1 MRKVFITGAVR
12 TPIGDLNGAFAS
24 VSAVEL
30 GRIVAQESLHRAGA
44 TPDQIEEAI
53 FGNVLQ
59 AGQGQNPARQIA
71 MAVGIPQETP
81 SFTVNK
87 VCASG
92 MKAIELG
99 WQAILL
105 ARKSL
110 VLAGGMES
118 MSQAPF
124 LLPALRAGARLGH
137 SSAIDSAVADG
148 LTDVF
153 SQLHMGV
160 TAETVAKQ
168 YGITREEQDRYA
180 LESHRRSVEAS
191 REGIF
196 SEEIV
201 AVEVAGKKRSTTV
214 DIDEHPRPD
223 TSLEKLSKL
232 RPAFQPDGTVTA
244 GSASGINDGAAAV
257 VLIAEDHPGA
267 AVIDRQGAVLLRDAV
282 AVGCPPAAMGLG
294 PIPAVRKLLAAN
306 SLEIG
311 DIDLWEINEAFA
323 ATTIAVQ
330 RELEIDPQRLN
341 VHGGAVA
348 LGHPIGASGARILV
362 TLMHEM
368 KRKRARR
375 GVAAMCIGGG
385 MGMAMLVESL

>member
-1 MRKVFITGAVR
+1 MRNVFITAAVR
-12 TPIGDLNGAFAS
+12 TPIGDLNGAFAP

-30 GRIVAQESLHRAGA
+30 GSIAARESLRRAGLK
-44 TPDQIEEAI
+44 PEQVEEAI

-71 MAVGIPQETP
+71 MTVGVPREAP

-92 MKAIELG
+92 LKAIELA
-99 WQAILL
+99 WQAIALG
-105 ARKSL
+105 RRSL
-110 VLAGGMES
+110 VLAGGIES
-118 MSQAPF
+118 MSRAPY
-124 LLPALRAGARLGH
+124 LLPSLRAGARLGH
-137 SSAIDSAVADG
+137 SSAVDSAVADG

-168 YGITREEQDRYA
+168 YGVSREEQDRYA
-180 LESHRRSVEAS
+180 LESHRRSVEAT
-191 REGIF
+191 RQGIF

-201 AVEVAGKKRSTTV
+201 PVEVAGKKQSTTV
-214 DIDEHPRPD
+214 GIDEHPRPD

-232 RPAFQPDGTVTA
+232 QPAFQADGTVTA
-244 GSASGINDGAAAV
+244 GNASGINDGAAAV
-257 VLIAEDHPGA
+257 VLIAGDHPAAAGA
-267 AVIDRQGAVLLRDAV
+267 GDAVLLRDAV
-282 AVGCPPAAMGLG
+282 AVGCAPETMGLG
-294 PIPAVRKLLAAN
+294 PIPAVRKLMAAN

-323 ATTIAVQ
+323 STTIAVQ
-330 RELEIDPQRLN
+330 RELGIDQQRMN
-341 VHGGAVA
+341 VQGGSIA
-348 LGHPIGASGARILV
+348 LGHPIGESGVRILV

-368 KRKRARR
+368 KRRRAKR

-385 MGMAMLVESL
+385 MGMAMLIESL

>member
-12 TPIGDLNGAFAS
+12 TPIGDLNGVFAS
-24 VSAVEL
+24 VSAVGL
-30 GRIVAQESLHRAGA
+30 GRITARESLRRAGA
-44 TPDQIEEAI
+44 TSDQVGEVI

-71 MAVGIPQETP
+71 MAAGIPKETP
-81 SFTVNK
+81 AFTVNK

-99 WQAILL
+99 WQTILL
-105 ARKSL
+105 GRRSL
-110 VLAGGMES
+110 VLAGGIES
-118 MSQAPF
+118 MTQAPY

-137 SSAIDSAVADG
+137 GSAVDSAVADG

-153 SQLHMGV
+153 SHLHMGV

-168 YGITREEQDRYA
+168 CGIDRKEQDRYA
-180 LESHRRSVEAS
+180 LESHRRSVEAT
-191 REGIF
+191 RRGIF

-201 AVEVAGKKRSTTV
+201 PVEVAGKKQSTTV

-223 TSLEKLSKL
+223 TSLEKLAKL
-232 RPAFQPDGTVTA
+232 RPAFHPDGTVTA
-244 GSASGINDGAAAV
+244 GNASGINDGAAAV
-257 VLIAEDHPGA
+257 VLIAEDHPA
-267 AVIDRQGAVLLRDAV
+267 AASAGEAVLLRDAV
-282 AVGCPPAAMGLG
+282 AVGCLPETMGLG
-294 PIPAVRKLLAAN
+294 PIAAVRTLLSEN

-311 DIDLWEINEAFA
+311 EIDLWEINEAFA

-330 RELEIDPQRLN
+330 RELAIDPQRLN

-368 KRKRARR
+368 KRRRAKR

-385 MGMAMLVESL
+385 MGMAVLVENL

>member
-12 TPIGDLNGAFAS
+12 TPIGDLNGVFAS
-24 VSAVEL
+24 VSAVGL
-30 GRIVAQESLHRAGA
+30 GRITARESLRRAGA
-44 TPDQIEEAI
+44 TSDQVGEVI

-71 MAVGIPQETP
+71 MAAGIPKETP
-81 SFTVNK
+81 AFTVNK

-99 WQAILL
+99 WQTILL
-105 ARKSL
+105 GRRSL
-110 VLAGGMES
+110 VLAGGIES
-118 MSQAPF
+118 MTQAPY

-137 SSAIDSAVADG
+137 GSAVDSAVADG

-153 SQLHMGV
+153 SHLHMGV

-168 YGITREEQDRYA
+168 CGIDRKEQDRYA
-180 LESHRRSVEAS
+180 LESHRRSVEAT
-191 REGIF
+191 RQGIF

-201 AVEVAGKKRSTTV
+201 PVEVAGKKQTTTV

-223 TSLEKLSKL
+223 TSLEKLAKL
-232 RPAFQPDGTVTA
+232 RPAFHPDGTVTA
-244 GSASGINDGAAAV
+244 GNASGINDGAAAV
-257 VLIAEDHPGA
+257 VLIAEDHPA
-267 AVIDRQGAVLLRDAV
+267 AASAGEAVLLRDAV
-282 AVGCPPAAMGLG
+282 AVGCLPETMGLG
-294 PIPAVRKLLAAN
+294 PIAAVRTLLSEN

-311 DIDLWEINEAFA
+311 EIDLWEINEAFA

-330 RELEIDPQRLN
+330 RELAIDPQRLN

-368 KRKRARR
+368 KRRRAKR

-385 MGMAMLVESL
+385 MGMAVLVENL